1 MSTGSDA
8 DFTARPQLSDDVARV
23 VRRRIFDGTYPAGEY
38 LRLDQLAVDLGI
50 SVTPVREALLNL
62 RGEGLL
68 VQHPRRGFMVLEFT
82 ARDLADVA
90 NVQAYVGGELA
101 ARAAENISAEQ
112 LSELTAIQDRL
123 ERAYADTDPDR
134 TGMLPFA
141 FEDGFGF
148 ERYVDY
154 LLDVPMYF
162 VYREGTYHDVAGRSF
177 RDFMAGKL
185 EGFEGERPSMR
196 DWGDHMTTVF
206 PEVRL
211 KKYLEMRGA
220 DGGPWNRLCA
230 LPALW
235 VGLLYDDDAQNAAWD
250 LVRNWSMESREQ
262 LRLDAPVKALA
273 AEVEGR
279 PLLEVA
285 REVLAIAEAGL
296 KKRAMPG
303 TYTGDETEYLE
314 PLHRTVESGR
324 VPAEE
329 LLALYHGRWNGSV
342 DPVYEEMAY

>member
-38 LRLDQLAVDLGI
+38 LRLDQLAADLGI

-134 TGMLPFA
+134 TVRLNHEFHRLINVAAASPKLTQFMSGIT
-141 FEDGFGF
+141 
-148 ERYVDY
+148 RYQ
-154 LLDVPMYF
+154 P
-162 VYREGTYHDVAGRSF
+162 ES
-177 RDFMAGKL
+177 
-185 EGFEGERPSMR
+185 
-196 DWGDHMTTVF
+196 VF
-206 PEVRL
+206 PTL
-211 KKYLEMRGA
+211 QGWPAQSIA
-220 DGGPWNRLCA
+220 DHRRVIDA
-230 LPALW
+230 LRRRDP
-235 VGLLYDDDAQNAAWD
+235 DAARAA
-250 LVRNWSMESREQ
+250 M
-262 LRLDAPVKALA
+262 
-273 AEVEGR
+273 AEHFTIGV
-279 PLLEVA
+279 
-285 REVLAIAEAGL
+285 
-296 KKRAMPG
+296 
-303 TYTGDETEYLE
+303 E
-314 PLHRTVESGR
+314 PLCEHLSRLGVIR
-324 VPAEE
+324 A
-329 LLALYHGRWNGSV
+329 
-342 DPVYEEMAY
+342 D